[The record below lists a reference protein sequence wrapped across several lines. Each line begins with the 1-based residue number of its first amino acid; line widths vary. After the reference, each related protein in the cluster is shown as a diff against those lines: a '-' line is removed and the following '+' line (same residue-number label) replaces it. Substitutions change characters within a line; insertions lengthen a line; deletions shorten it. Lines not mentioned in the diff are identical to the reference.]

1 MSGGRIAETATRE
14 RIAEALLE
22 LMKKKNIDKIT
33 VKDVVDHCNITRQT
47 FYYHYQDMMDV
58 FEWICRKKA
67 DEMLRLILGMDEAE
81 TTIKYFLIEIRRDR
95 DIVNKMMDSRK
106 RMEIEEI
113 LLCMTKTFLK
123 GMIKA
128 RGLNREL
135 VSLDLEITLN
145 FYSYAI
151 MGIMIELCRKKEID
165 IDAYAKAILRVLEKG
180 LKR

>member
-1 MSGGRIAETATRE
+1 MSLVIGFG
-14 RIAEALLE
+14 
-22 LMKKKNIDKIT
+22 
-33 VKDVVDHCNITRQT
+33 
-47 FYYHYQDMMDV
+47 V
-58 FEWICRKKA
+58 FIGAMVLC
-67 DEMLRLILGMDEAE
+67 LSLIH
-81 TTIKYFLIEIRRDR
+81 IF
-95 DIVNKMMDSRK
+95 
-106 RMEIEEI
+106 EEI

-151 MGIMIELCRKKEID
+151 TGIMIELCRKKEID

-180 LKR
+180 LKDNFTF